1 VAIGVRAAIPISPDQ
16 ACAKSSK
23 EPKMRTSPLESAFD
37 VEFIGPQQRYIAT
50 AGIGNEVQWF
60 LDRASRRAACGVRRR
75 SGIGH

>member
-1 VAIGVRAAIPISPDQ
+1 
-16 ACAKSSK
+16 
-23 EPKMRTSPLESAFD
+23 MRTSPLESALD